1 MEVIASVDGN
11 GKVLSISQN
20 SFEAWKL
27 SADELVGR
35 SIFDILYP
43 EDMMAAQQALLS
55 ATFMKQPTQFE
66 CRVVRRDAIVVP
78 MYWTAQWSDMD
89 DAMLMVAQDH
99 IKPKDGEDPFKEAR
113 ETMRFLMESLPL
125 GLFLATVDGKIDFAN
140 KNLETLMETGA
151 LGLSERL
158 IRSVFP
164 MDVRV
169 GASGDSAYGAYIDRK
184 TQMRVLTAKQRELPI
199 EFSLRRVNVGGLPMY
214 LGTVLNTSERFE
226 LQRMRQKFIDSVQV
240 QIKAPLA
247 AIMMHIELTLEGVHG
262 NLNEQG
268 KRRAETILRDIQE
281 MMNAIEGILEV
292 NKLQSGTFE
301 LDLTPNNIMV
311 LLRQALMAML
321 SEIREKELVLEINGP
336 ELAVMVDEE
345 KIMTVVMTL
354 FANAVRYSPHG
365 SKVRVQIIDA
375 EDKARVEI
383 IDRGPGMTDDQKDA
397 LFDPLRQPTV
407 TEGGGSGNLGTILAA
422 KQIVEKHG
430 GTMGVISHQGAG
442 SNFWFDLP
450 KAAD

>member
-43 EDMMAAQQALLS
+43 EDMMSAQQALLS

-66 CRVVRRDAIVVP
+66 CRVVRRDSIVVP

-89 DAMLMVAQDH
+89 NAMLMVAQDH
-99 IKPKDGEDPFKEAR
+99 IKPKGGEDPYKEAR
-113 ETMRFLMESLPL
+113 ETMRFLMESIPM
-125 GLFLATVDGKIDFAN
+125 GLFLASVDGKIDFAN
-140 KNLETLMETGA
+140 KFLENLMETGA

-158 IRSVFP
+158 IRTVFP

-169 GASGDSAYGAYIDRK
+169 GASGDSAFAAYIDKK
-184 TQMRVLTAKQRELPI
+184 TQMRVLTAKEREIPI
-199 EFSLRRVNVGGLPMY
+199 EFSLKRVNIGGLPMY
-214 LGTVLNTSERFE
+214 LGTVINTTERFE

-240 QIKAPLA
+240 QLKAPLA

-268 KRRAETILRDIQE
+268 KRRAETILKDIHE
-281 MMNAIEGILEV
+281 MLAAIESILEV
-292 NKLQSGTFE
+292 NKLQSGTFA
-301 LDLTPNNIMV
+301 LDVAPNNIMA
-311 LLRQALMAML
+311 LLQQALMAML
-321 SEIREKELVLEINGP
+321 YEIREKELVLEINGP

-345 KIMTVVMTL
+345 KLMTVVMTL
-354 FANAVRYSPHG
+354 FANAVRFSPQG
-365 SKVRVQIIDA
+365 SKVRVQVIDVGN
-375 EDKARVEI
+375 KARVEI
-383 IDRGPGMTDDQKDA
+383 IDRGPGMTEDQKDA

-407 TEGGGSGNLGTILAA
+407 TGEGGAGTILAA
-422 KQIVEKHG
+422 RQIVEKHG
-430 GTMGVISHQGAG
+430 GNMGVISHQGAG
-442 SNFWFDLP
+442 SNFWFELP
-450 KAAD
+450 KAPD